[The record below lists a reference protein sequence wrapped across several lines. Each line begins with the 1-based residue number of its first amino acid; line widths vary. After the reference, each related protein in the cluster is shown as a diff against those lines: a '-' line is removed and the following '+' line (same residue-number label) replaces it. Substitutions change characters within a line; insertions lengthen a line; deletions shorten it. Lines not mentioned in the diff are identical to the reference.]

1 MSKLIPLKPI
11 GKEDIRKLEGAL
23 LTMVLYSQETLE
35 MIRNPHER
43 VTWIDSLYVA
53 AASLAREKAGIPI
66 SKIAEE
72 LGITEASVRR
82 HLRGESKAGELVL
95 KAYETLVK
103 EGLKINLPEVIGEEL
118 IKKREK
124 INRIK
129 QLLEGALKELENI

>member
-1 MSKLIPLKPI
+1 VSKLIPLKPI

-82 HLRGESKAGELVL
+82 TFKG
-95 KAYETLVK
+95 
-103 EGLKINLPEVIGEEL
+103 
-118 IKKREK
+118 REQS
-124 INRIK
+124 R
-129 QLLEGALKELENI
+129 